1 MACHRS
7 RPTPRAPAVARSASV
22 LFCSCSCGRS
32 PACSPLRLLQRPLA
46 WSLGRPLVTW
56 SLARPLATSLASVTP
71 LALARCPARPR
82 MFRIRNPLTHPKAV
96 RKNCL
101 PEKPLIRFA
110 DRTPILFCNF
120 LASTG
125 GVSRGQKVQD
135 EKHTQHFYH
144 AQRVCGAL
152 LVDGPLPPVS
162 LSSHIAHL
170 LRIWPDETQGCRQ
183 KVQDKQAQ
191 PTPVS

>member
-1 MACHRS
+1 LDCHRS
-7 RPTPRAPAVARSASV
+7 RPTPRAPAVAQSTSV

-82 MFRIRNPLTHPKAV
+82 MFRIRHPLTHPKAV

-101 PEKPLIRFA
+101 PVKPLIRFA

-135 EKHTQHFYH
+135 KKHTQHFYH
-144 AQRVCGAL
+144 AQCVCGAL
-152 LVDGPLPPVS
+152 LADGPLPPDN

-170 LRIWPDETQGCRQ
+170 LRI
-183 KVQDKQAQ
+183 
-191 PTPVS
+191 